1 LNVFMESQVEFT
13 DEEHGFCQAL
23 ADVATIAIL
32 QNQAAKEA
40 RNVNGRLQRALDSRI
55 TVEQAMSILAERLHV
70 DMAAAFALL
79 RRYARDNNRQL
90 SQVAAAAGLPACVLT
105 RCCSHGSY
113 PSGLLSELVIPS

>member
-55 TVEQAMSILAERLHV
+55 TVEQAMSILAERFTFLPV
-70 DMAAAFALL
+70 IRSTPETLSMEAMSPLL
-79 RRYARDNNRQL
+79 
-90 SQVAAAAGLPACVLT
+90 C
-105 RCCSHGSY
+105 
-113 PSGLLSELVIPS
+113 